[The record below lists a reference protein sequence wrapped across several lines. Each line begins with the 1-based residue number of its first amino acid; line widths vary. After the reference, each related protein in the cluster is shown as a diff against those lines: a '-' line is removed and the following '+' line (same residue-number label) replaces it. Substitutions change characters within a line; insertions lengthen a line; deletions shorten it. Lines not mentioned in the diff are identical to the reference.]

1 VQVMG
6 VHPATT
12 TNNRTIEHTHAH
24 FEKNNFRYATRSAGD
39 GAYDVPKPT
48 DDVDVILP
56 TPRDNVVEEE
66 DSTALALVE

>member
-1 VQVMG
+1 MACDLQG
-6 VHPATT
+6 PL
-12 TNNRTIEHTHAH
+12 TNEQSNAVTYMLN
-24 FEKNNFRYATRSAGD
+24 KNTYRYASGGAGD

-66 DSTALALVE
+66 DSTALAVVQ

>member
-1 VQVMG
+1 MAYTLQR
-6 VHPATT
+6 PL
-12 TNNRTIEHTHAH
+12 TIEQSNTHTHILK
-24 FEKNNFRYATRSAGD
+24 KNNFRYATRSAGD

-66 DSTALALVE
+66 DSTVLAVVQ